1 MGDGDVGRVRAVVD
15 AGPLIHLG
23 EIGALSLL
31 SAVDDLVVPETV
43 IHELEEG
50 GLPEGLTGLEYET
63 RSVEET
69 SARFENL
76 DAGERAA
83 LELVTRAGDEYV
95 LLTDDLAARETA
107 TEEGIEVHG
116 SVGIVVLAYRRGI
129 VDYDSS
135 VSYMWALHEKASLF
149 VTAAVVERGIGIL
162 ERYRED

>member
-1 MGDGDVGRVRAVVD
+1 MGDGDVGRVRAVAD

-43 IHELEEG
+43 IQELEEG

-69 SARFENL
+69 SARFGNL

-83 LELVTRAGDEYV
+83 LELATRAGDEYV
-95 LLTDDLAARETA
+95 FLTDDLAARETA
-107 TEEGIEVHG
+107 TEEG
-116 SVGIVVLAYRRGI
+116 LRFM
-129 VDYDSS
+129 DPS
-135 VSYMWALHEKASLF
+135 VSSCLRTDEVSSSTPVRCPTCGNFTRRRVCSSRLPWWNE
-149 VTAAVVERGIGIL
+149 G
-162 ERYRED
+162 